1 MSVTF
6 AIARALHGRST
17 GAGAYLVRCPV
28 PSHGNGK
35 GDRNPSLMIKDGD
48 KPGRVLVHCYAGC
61 ASLDILAELRRRNF
75 LQDDGCA
82 DEEHGPAT
90 SPEPTPKHEPD
101 PEALKIWRG
110 GTGITPDHVAA
121 RFLAARGLVGA
132 APPSLRASSILHL
145 DQYPLPAMVAAV
157 QAPERQIIAVQ
168 TTLIDP
174 RGDRK
179 AQVRVPRKTVGALGW
194 GAVRLAAAGEALGL
208 AEGTE
213 KALAAMQLFD
223 VPCWSTLGGG
233 RMHRVWVP
241 PSVREL
247 FLFADNDDCGRAA
260 VERTAH
266 AHRHR
271 RVIIKFP
278 PDGFKDWDDVT
289 AYQAKERETA

>member
-1 MSVTF
+1 
-6 AIARALHGRST
+6 
-17 GAGAYLVRCPV
+17 VRLAV
-28 PSHGNGK
+28 
-35 GDRNPSLMIKDGD
+35 
-48 KPGRVLVHCYAGC
+48 
-61 ASLDILAELRRRNF
+61 LAELRRRNF
-75 LQDDGCA
+75 LEDGADDEA
-82 DEEHGPAT
+82 DSAAT
-90 SPEPTPKHEPD
+90 RPDPTPSQEPD
-101 PEALKIWRG
+101 PEALKIWRSARAVP
-110 GTGITPDHVAA
+110 PDHEVTK
-121 RFLAARGLVGA
+121 FLAARGLVGPV
-132 APPSLRASSILHL
+132 PPSLRAGSVLHL
-145 DQYPLPAMVAAV
+145 EQHPFPAMVAAV

-174 RGDRK
+174 RGYRK
-179 AQVRVPRKTVGALGW
+179 AQIRVPRKTVGALGW

-213 KALAAMQLFD
+213 KGLAAMQLFQ

-247 FLFADNDDCGRAA
+247 FIFADNDDCGRAA

-278 PDGFKDWDDVT
+278 PDGFKDWDDV
-289 AYQAKERETA
+289 AAQQARERGAA